1 MVAVVSGS
9 CCCGGGCGCG
19 CGGGCGCGRGVSVI
33 SVVWSGVIGCN

>member
-19 CGGGCGCGRGVSVI
+19 CGGGCGCGVSVI